1 MNAVDTNSLIKKG
14 AKLVQKVD
22 DILEELTP
30 LLKGLLRS
38 FGNQKVAA
46 SLKLLPIWADLK

>member
-1 MNAVDTNSLIKKG
+1 MFTFPGSIATMNAVETNSLTKKG

-38 FGNQKVAA
+38 SRKSEV
-46 SLKLLPIWADLK
+46 SRRH

>member
-1 MNAVDTNSLIKKG
+1 MNAVDTNSLIKKD
-14 AKLVQKVD
+14 AKLFQKVD